1 MATSKGGS
9 KANQAASYKANKRWE
24 SNRKRRLE
32 RTLKAQP
39 TNQQVINALKVGMVY
54 RRKTPT
60 NPTWSSSWIRVA
72 KIMKEFTGRFDPV
85 IMGSN
90 IDAAKVALSRQGPVA
105 AEMEK
110 TSKFKAGSDKGFF
123 TLETRL
129 FKGLKA

>member
-24 SNRKRRLE
+24 ANRKRRLE

-39 TNQQVINALKVGMVY
+39 TNQQVINALKGGMVY

-60 NPTWSSSWIRVA
+60 NATWSASWIRVA

-90 IDAAKVALSRQGPVA
+90 IDAAKAALSRPGPRSQEVNR
-105 AEMEK
+105 
-110 TSKFKAGSDKGFF
+110 FKAGSDKGFF

-129 FKGLKA
+129 YKGLKA